1 MDKVLIR
8 ERTREA
14 LGKSYELEEFVREL
28 QELLQSLADREA
40 TRNYQRIIPDTGR
53 FYGVPKPI
61 LWIVASE
68 TGKFIEKESE
78 RAQRLLEAIWAE
90 GSFEARQ
97 IAGKSL
103 AKFGPK
109 NPRICLDFVS
119 SALPDL
125 DNWSVCDGLA
135 MYGVRPIVYSNPEL
149 VLPLSEKWIN
159 SCDKWTRRF
168 GVVTLLGY
176 KRVGAT
182 ERVFELLDMVMEDG
196 ERDVR
201 KAVSWILREITSQ
214 NPDEVAEFLIRWA
227 RAHPSRDARRVITD
241 GMKKLAKH
249 EQGRIL
255 DLLD

>member
-1 MDKVLIR
+1 MDKALIR

-14 LGKSYELEEFVREL
+14 LDRSYELEEFVREL

-68 TGKFIEKESE
+68 TGKFIERESE
-78 RAQRLLEAIWAE
+78 KAQRLLEAIWAE
-90 GSFEARQ
+90 GSFEAKQ

-103 AKFGPK
+103 EKFGPK

-149 VLPLSEKWIN
+149 VLPLSEKWIK
-159 SCDKWTRRF
+159 SCHKWTRRF

-182 ERVFELLDMVMEDG
+182 ERVFELLDIVMEDG

-227 RAHPSRDARRVITD
+227 RAHPSRDARRVIAD
-241 GMKKLAKH
+241 DMKKLAKH
-249 EQGRIL
+249 EQGTIL